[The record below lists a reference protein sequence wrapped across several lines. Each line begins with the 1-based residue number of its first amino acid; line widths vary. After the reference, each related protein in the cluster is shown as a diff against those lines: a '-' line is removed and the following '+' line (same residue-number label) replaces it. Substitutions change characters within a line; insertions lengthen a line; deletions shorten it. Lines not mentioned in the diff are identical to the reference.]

1 MAFKCSHELGRF
13 PPDVT
18 VNSREEQRQ
27 PASGGTQVLPTNH
40 PPALGRT
47 SFKGH
52 IFYDSFIHSLN
63 KQASFSHLR

>member
-40 PPALGRT
+40 PPALGANQ
-47 SFKGH
+47 
-52 IFYDSFIHSLN
+52 L
-63 KQASFSHLR
+63 